1 MEDISSGAV
10 YEVRCVWCQVVTR
23 YSTVEGS
30 SGLCQVCYER
40 LSGHSYLHPAQIDEL
55 PFGLI
60 ELDEAGTVRAYNR
73 AEAELARVHPADVLG
88 RNFFTEVAPVP
99 PSRSFRDA
107 SNLFWRT
114 RTCRNS
120 GNSISPSISSTARR
134 TCTSACCGAGA
145 ARCFSSRCS
154 PILKPAGLSLSRLAA
169 ERDDSRRR
177 QSTPVAWRIKTNFPR
192 PRQSFC
198 WGSAHGV
205 ESRDRRVYVP
215 SR

>member
-88 RNFFTEVAPVP
+88 RNFFTKVAP
-99 PSRSFRDA
+99 
-107 SNLFWRT
+107 
-114 RTCRNS
+114 C
-120 GNSISPSISSTARR
+120 TAVKEFQGR
-134 TCTSACCGAGA
+134 
-145 ARCFSSRCS
+145 F
-154 PILKPAGLSLSRLAA
+154 
-169 ERDDSRRR
+169 
-177 QSTPVAWRIKTNFPR
+177 
-192 PRQSFC
+192 QSFL
-198 WGSAHGV
+198 ADADLPELRQFYFTFHFEHGATDVRISMLRRGRGALLLV
-205 ESRDRRVYVP
+205 EMLADS
-215 SR
+215 